1 MSDEEGRQQ
10 QLSVSSMLRLGYQFP
25 AISVLILLSSIGF
38 LLGTYAFSHSVIF
51 SFNSSGD
58 GHFWRFITPIFLH
71 FGLMHFVFNMFWLV
85 VLGRKI
91 ESGAGSMQLFLLVLV
106 IGVLSNIGQYLWSGT
121 DQFGGMS
128 GAIYGLLG
136 YLYAYYKLVKKDL
149 YFIPPELFWFMLG
162 WLIVCASGILE
173 ILLGIRIANAAHLCG
188 LMAGSFLGIIF
199 GLIQL
204 DQKPH

>member
-1 MSDEEGRQQ
+1 
-10 QLSVSSMLRLGYQFP
+10 MLRLGYQFP

-38 LLGTYAFSHSVIF
+38 LLGTYAFSYSVIF

-71 FGLMHFVFNMFWLV
+71 FGLMHFAFNMFWLV
-85 VLGRKI
+85 VLGGKI
-91 ESGAGSMQLFLLVLV
+91 ERGAGSMQLFLLVLV

-136 YLYAYYKLVKKDL
+136 YCMVIEFEKNQDRYGLPPALY
-149 YFIPPELFWFMLG
+149 LFMIV
-162 WLIVCASGILE
+162 WLI
-173 ILLGIRIANAAHLCG
+173 LGFLGMLTLFGFGNVANFAHLGG
-188 LMAGSFLGIIF
+188 LISGIIF
-199 GLIQL
+199 AMISRIIIKQ
-204 DQKPH
+204 

>member
-1 MSDEEGRQQ
+1 VSDEEGREQK
-10 QLSVSSMLRLGYQFP
+10 LSVSSMLRLGYEFP

-38 LLGTYAFSHSVIF
+38 LLGTYAFSQSVIF
-51 SFNSSGD
+51 RFDSSGD

-71 FGLMHFVFNMFWLV
+71 FGLMHFAFNMFWLV
-85 VLGRKI
+85 VLGGKI
-91 ESGAGSMQLFLLVLV
+91 ERGAGSMQLFLLVLV
-106 IGVLSNIGQYLWSGT
+106 IGALSNIGQNLWSGT
-121 DQFGGMS
+121 SQFGGMS

-136 YLYAYYKLVKKDL
+136 YLYSYNKLAIKDL
-149 YFIPPELFWFMLG
+149 YFLPPELFWFMVG

-199 GLIQL
+199 GLFQL

>member
-10 QLSVSSMLRLGYQFP
+10 QLSVSSVLKLSYQFP

-85 VLGRKI
+85 VLGGKI
-91 ESGAGSMQLFLLVLV
+91 ERGAGSMQLFLLVLV
-106 IGVLSNIGQYLWSGT
+106 I
-121 DQFGGMS
+121 
-128 GAIYGLLG
+128 
-136 YLYAYYKLVKKDL
+136 
-149 YFIPPELFWFMLG
+149 
-162 WLIVCASGILE
+162 
-173 ILLGIRIANAAHLCG
+173 
-188 LMAGSFLGIIF
+188 
-199 GLIQL
+199 
-204 DQKPH
+204 

>member
-1 MSDEEGRQQ
+1 VSDEEGREQK
-10 QLSVSSMLRLGYQFP
+10 LSVSSMLRLGYEFP

-38 LLGTYAFSHSVIF
+38 LLGTYAFSQSVIF
-51 SFNSSGD
+51 RFDSSGD

-71 FGLMHFVFNMFWLV
+71 FGLMHFAFNMFWLV
-85 VLGRKI
+85 VLGGKI
-91 ESGAGSMQLFLLVLV
+91 ERGAGSMQLFLLVLV
-106 IGVLSNIGQYLWSGT
+106 IGALSNIGQNQWSGT
-121 DQFGGMS
+121 SQFGGMS

-136 YLYAYYKLVKKDL
+136 YLHAYNKLVKKDL
-149 YFIPPELFWFMLG
+149 YFLPPELFWFMVG

-199 GLIQL
+199 GLFQL

>member
-1 MSDEEGRQQ
+1 VSDEEGREQK
-10 QLSVSSMLRLGYQFP
+10 LSVSSMLRLGYEFP

-38 LLGTYAFSHSVIF
+38 LLGTYAFSQSVIF
-51 SFNSSGD
+51 RFDSSGD

-71 FGLMHFVFNMFWLV
+71 FGLMHFAFNMFWLV
-85 VLGRKI
+85 VLGGKI
-91 ESGAGSMQLFLLVLV
+91 ERGAGSMQLFLLVLV
-106 IGVLSNIGQYLWSGT
+106 IGALSNIGQNLWSGT
-121 DQFGGMS
+121 SQFGGMS

-136 YLYAYYKLVKKDL
+136 YLYSYNKLVIKDL
-149 YFIPPELFWFMLG
+149 YFLPPELFWFMVG

-199 GLIQL
+199 GLFQL

>member
-1 MSDEEGRQQ
+1 VSDEEGREQK
-10 QLSVSSMLRLGYQFP
+10 LSVSSMLRLGYEFP

-38 LLGTYAFSHSVIF
+38 LLGTYAFSQSVIF
-51 SFNSSGD
+51 RFDSSGD

-71 FGLMHFVFNMFWLV
+71 FGLMHFAFNMFWLV
-85 VLGRKI
+85 VLGGKI
-91 ESGAGSMQLFLLVLV
+91 ERGAGSMQLFLLVLV
-106 IGVLSNIGQYLWSGT
+106 IGALSNIGQNLWSGT
-121 DQFGGMS
+121 SQFGGMS

-136 YLYAYYKLVKKDL
+136 YLYSYNKLAIKDL
-149 YFIPPELFWFMLG
+149 YFLPPELFWFMVG

-188 LMAGSFLGIIF
+188 LIAGSFLGIIF
-199 GLIQL
+199 GLIQI